1 MLHVALRSKV
11 LFVGASAHLGDNVGK
26 VCTANE
32 LDTIP
37 GPLLDRMEA
46 DEWLGHLIVAD
57 R

>member
-1 MLHVALRSKV
+1 MLTVA
-11 LFVGASAHLGDNVGK
+11 FE

-46 DEWLGHLIVAD
+46 VLDQKFQGT
-57 R
+57 